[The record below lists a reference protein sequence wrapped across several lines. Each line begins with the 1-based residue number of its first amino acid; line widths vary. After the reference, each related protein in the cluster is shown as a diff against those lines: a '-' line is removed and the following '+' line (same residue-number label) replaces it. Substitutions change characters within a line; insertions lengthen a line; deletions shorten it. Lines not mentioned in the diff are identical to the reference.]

1 MPEKRHCTM
10 QYMKAVLSGEKGV
23 YKNDEV
29 KPINVPRYKGLS
41 LKSVFDHA
49 RKTPSMYKYV
59 PEQLDDAEPQLDREF
74 LFTVVNTCDRDYFP
88 SQMRRIED
96 EKREAA
102 EKIKQDVIEVRPEL
116 LALIESFGQD
126 THRVSKGSSARSLA
140 MLKKGS
146 KKRTRKQFEESKVTF
161 SVPGASEI

>member
-1 MPEKRHCTM
+1 
-10 QYMKAVLSGEKGV
+10 
-23 YKNDEV
+23 
-29 KPINVPRYKGLS
+29 
-41 LKSVFDHA
+41 
-49 RKTPSMYKYV
+49 MYKYV

-146 KKRTRKQFEESKVTF
+146 KKRTRKQFEESKDTF
-161 SVPGASEI
+161 